1 MTRNAC
7 KLACDPT
14 GPFSLIAADCV
25 HCSVSLKEWAV
36 LRPSEAALQ
45 QGVLTQLGACV
56 VLADA
61 PGDAS
66 STNGNGNGNKAVR
79 YVWKDEGICDV
90 CNFETLM
97 RSL

>member
-1 MTRNAC
+1 
-7 KLACDPT
+7 
-14 GPFSLIAADCV
+14 
-25 HCSVSLKEWAV
+25 VSLKEWAV

-61 PGDAS
+61 SGS
-66 STNGNGNGNKAVR
+66 NGGKVVR
-79 YVWKDEGICDV
+79 YAWRDEGICDV

>member
-1 MTRNAC
+1 
-7 KLACDPT
+7 
-14 GPFSLIAADCV
+14 
-25 HCSVSLKEWAV
+25 VSLKEWAV

-56 VLADA
+56 VLAGA
-61 PGDAS
+61 PGDTS
-66 STNGNGNGNKAVR
+66 GSNGNGNGNGSKVVR

>member
-1 MTRNAC
+1 
-7 KLACDPT
+7 
-14 GPFSLIAADCV
+14 
-25 HCSVSLKEWAV
+25 VSLKEWAV

-61 PGDAS
+61 PAGDAS
-66 STNGNGNGNKAVR
+66 GSNGNKVVR
-79 YVWKDEGICDV
+79 YAWKDEGICDV